1 MAPEIKI
8 TPTSEEVYQVQVS
21 SGKTETMHSVSMT
34 DLDYER
40 FTGGRKPKEQLVL
53 FAFKFLLRREE
64 NTSILR
70 EFAICKINEY
80 FPEFE
85 KEVVDWSKL

>member
-1 MAPEIKI
+1 MAPRIRI
-8 TPTSEEVYQVQVS
+8 TPTSEEVYQVQV

-53 FAFKFLLRREE
+53 FAFKFLLRREN
-64 NTSILR
+64 NTSIFR
-70 EFAICKINEY
+70 EFAICKISEY

-85 KEVVDWSKL
+85 QEVVDWSKL

>member
-1 MAPEIKI
+1 MAPEIRI
-8 TPTSEEVYQVQVS
+8 IPISEEVYEVQVS
-21 SGKTETMHSVSMT
+21 GKRETMHSVSMT

-40 FTGGRKPKEQLVL
+40 FTGGRKQKEQVVL
-53 FAFKFLLRREE
+53 FALKFLLRREE

-70 EFAICKINEY
+70 EFSICKISEY

>member
-1 MAPEIKI
+1 MTSDIKI
-8 TPTSEEVYQVQVS
+8 TPISEEVYRVQVS
-21 SGKTETMHSVSMT
+21 GRTETMHSVSMT

-40 FTGGRKPKEQLVL
+40 FTGGRKSKEQLIL
-53 FAFKFLLRREE
+53 FAFEFLLKREE

-70 EFAICKINEY
+70 EFAICNVNEF

-85 KEVVDWSKL
+85 KEVIDWSKL

>member
-1 MAPEIKI
+1 MASDIRI
-8 TPTSEEVYQVQVS
+8 TPISEEIYRVQVS
-21 SGKTETMHSVSMT
+21 GRTETMHSVSMT

-40 FTGGRKPKEQLVL
+40 FTGGRKPKEQLIL
-53 FAFKFLLRREE
+53 FAFDFLLKREE

-70 EFAICKINEY
+70 EFAICNVNEF

-85 KEVVDWSKL
+85 KEVIDWSKL

>member
-1 MAPEIKI
+1 MTPEIKI
-8 TPTSEEVYQVQVS
+8 TSTSEDVYQVQVS
-21 SGKTETMHSVSMT
+21 GKTETTHSVSMT
-34 DLDYER
+34 NLDYER
-40 FTGGRKPKEQLVL
+40 FTGGRKPKEQLLL

-70 EFAICKINEY
+70 EFAIFEISEY

-85 KEVVDWSKL
+85 KEVIDWSKL

>member
-1 MAPEIKI
+1 MGPEIKI
-8 TPTSEEVYQVQVS
+8 TPASEEVYQVQVS
-21 SGKTETMHSVSMT
+21 GKTETIHSLSMT

-85 KEVVDWSKL
+85 KEVVNWSKL

>member
-1 MAPEIKI
+1 MDPEIRI
-8 TPTSEEVYQVQVS
+8 IPTSEEVYRVQVS
-21 SGKTETMHSVSMT
+21 GKIETMHSVSMT

-40 FTGGRKPKEQLVL
+40 FTGGRKPKEQLIL
-53 FAFKFLLRREE
+53 FAFEFLLKREE

-70 EFAICKINEY
+70 EFAICNVNEF

-85 KEVVDWSKL
+85 KEVIDWSKL

>member
-1 MAPEIKI
+1 MDPEIKI
-8 TPTSEEVYQVQVS
+8 TPTSEEVYQIQV
-21 SGKTETMHSVSMT
+21 SGKTETMHFMSMS
-34 DLDYER
+34 DLNYER

-53 FAFKFLLRREE
+53 FAFKFLLKREE

-70 EFAICKINEY
+70 EFAICKISEY

-85 KEVVDWSKL
+85 KEVIAWSKL

>member
-1 MAPEIKI
+1 MAPEIRI
-8 TPTSEEVYQVQVS
+8 IPTSEEVYQVQVS
-21 SGKTETMHSVSMT
+21 GKIETMHSVSMT

-40 FTGGRKPKEQLVL
+40 FTGGRKPKEQFLL
-53 FAFKFLLRREE
+53 FAFEFLLKREE

-70 EFAICKINEY
+70 EFSICKISEY

-85 KEVVDWSKL
+85 KEVIAWSKL

>member
-1 MAPEIKI
+1 MLPEIKI

-21 SGKTETMHSVSMT
+21 GKTETMHSVSMT
-34 DLDYER
+34 DLAYER

-53 FAFKFLLRREE
+53 FSFEFLLKREE

-70 EFAICKINEY
+70 EFSICQISEY

-85 KEVVDWSKL
+85 KVVVDWSKL

>member
-1 MAPEIKI
+1 MDPEIKI
-8 TPTSEEVYQVQVS
+8 TPTSEEVYQIQV
-21 SGKTETMHSVSMT
+21 SGKTETMHFMSMS
-34 DLDYER
+34 DLNYER

-53 FAFKFLLRREE
+53 FAFKFLLKREE

-70 EFAICKINEY
+70 EFAICKISEY

-85 KEVVDWSKL
+85 KEVIDWSNL

>member
-1 MAPEIKI
+1 MGPEIKI
-8 TPTSEEVYQVQVS
+8 TPASEEVYQVQVS
-21 SGKTETMHSVSMT
+21 GKTETIHSVSMT

-70 EFAICKINEY
+70 EFAICNINEY

-85 KEVVDWSKL
+85 KEVVNWSKL

>member
-1 MAPEIKI
+1 MAPKI
-8 TPTSEEVYQVQVS
+8 RITSTSEGVYQVQV

-34 DLDYER
+34 ELDYER
-40 FTGGRKPKEQLVL
+40 FTGARKPKEQLVL
-53 FAFKFLLRREE
+53 FAFQFLLRREE

-70 EFAICKINEY
+70 EFAICKITEY

-85 KEVVDWSKL
+85 KEVVNWSKL

>member
-1 MAPEIKI
+1 MASEIRI
-8 TPTSEEVYQVQVS
+8 TPISEEVYQVQVS
-21 SGKTETMHSVSMT
+21 GKIETIHSVSMT

-40 FTGGRKPKEQLVL
+40 FTGGRKSKEQLLL
-53 FAFKFLLRREE
+53 FAFKFLLKREE

-70 EFAICKINEY
+70 EFSICKISKY

-85 KEVVDWSKL
+85 KDIIDWSKL

>member
-1 MAPEIKI
+1 MDPEIKI
-8 TPTSEEVYQVQVS
+8 TPTSEEVYQIQV
-21 SGKTETMHSVSMT
+21 SGKTETMHFMSMS
-34 DLDYER
+34 DLNYER

-53 FAFKFLLRREE
+53 FSFEFLLKREE

-70 EFAICKINEY
+70 EFAISKISEY

-85 KEVVDWSKL
+85 KEVIAWSKL

>member
-1 MAPEIKI
+1 MAPEIRI
-8 TPTSEEVYQVQVS
+8 TPISEEVYEVQV

-40 FTGGRKPKEQLVL
+40 FTGGRKPKEQVVL
-53 FAFKFLLRREE
+53 FAFKFLLRKEE
-64 NTSILR
+64 NTSILG
-70 EFAICKINEY
+70 EFPICKISEY

>member
-8 TPTSEEVYQVQVS
+8 TPTSEEVYQIQV
-21 SGKTETMHSVSMT
+21 SGKTETMHFMSMS
-34 DLDYER
+34 DLNYER

-53 FAFKFLLRREE
+53 FSFEFLLKREE

-70 EFAICKINEY
+70 EFAISKISEY

-85 KEVVDWSKL
+85 KEVIAWSKL

>member
-8 TPTSEEVYQVQVS
+8 TSTSEDVYQVQV

-34 DLDYER
+34 HLDYER
-40 FTGGRKPKEQLVL
+40 LTGGRKPKEQLLL

-70 EFAICKINEY
+70 EFAICKISEY

>member
-1 MAPEIKI
+1 MTPEIKI
-8 TPTSEEVYQVQVS
+8 TPKSTEVYQVKV
-21 SGKTETMHSVSMT
+21 SGKTETMHSVSIT

-53 FAFKFLLRREE
+53 FSFEFLLKREE

-70 EFAICKINEY
+70 EFAICKISKY

-85 KEVVDWSKL
+85 KEVIDWSKL

>member
-1 MAPEIKI
+1 MGPAIRI
-8 TPTSEEVYQVQVS
+8 TPTSEEVYQVKI
-21 SGKTETMHSVSMT
+21 SGKTETMHSVSIT
-34 DLDYER
+34 DIDYER

-64 NTSILR
+64 NTSIMR
-70 EFAICKINEY
+70 EFAICKISEY

-85 KEVVDWSKL
+85 KEVIDWSKL

>member
-1 MAPEIKI
+1 MAPTIRI
-8 TPTSEEVYQVQVS
+8 IPTSEEFYQVKV
-21 SGKTETMHSVSMT
+21 SGKTETMHSVSLT

-40 FTGGRKPKEQLVL
+40 FTGGRKPKDQLVL
-53 FAFKFLLRREE
+53 FSFEFLLKREE

-70 EFAICKINEY
+70 EFAICKISEY

-85 KEVVDWSKL
+85 KEVIDWSKL

>member
-8 TPTSEEVYQVQVS
+8 TPTSEEVYQVHV
-21 SGKTETMHSVSMT
+21 SGKTETLHSVSMT

-40 FTGGRKPKEQLVL
+40 FTGGRKPKEQLIL
-53 FAFKFLLRREE
+53 FAFEFLLRREE

-70 EFAICKINEY
+70 EFAICKISEY

>member
-1 MAPEIKI
+1 MASEIRI
-8 TPTSEEVYQVQVS
+8 TPISEELYKVKV
-21 SGKTETMHSVSMT
+21 SGKTETRHSVSIT
-34 DLDYER
+34 GLDYER

-53 FAFKFLLRREE
+53 FAFEFLLKREE

-70 EFAICKINEY
+70 EFSICKINEY

-85 KEVVDWSKL
+85 KEVIDWSKL

>member
-1 MAPEIKI
+1 MVPEIKI
-8 TPTSEEVYQVQVS
+8 SPISEEVYQVQVY
-21 SGKTETMHSVSMT
+21 GKTGTMHSVSMT

-40 FTGGRKPKEQLVL
+40 FTGRRKPKEQLVL
-53 FAFKFLLRREE
+53 FAFKFLLKREE

-70 EFAICKINEY
+70 EFAIRKISEY

>member
-1 MAPEIKI
+1 MAPKIKI
-8 TPTSEEVYQVQVS
+8 TPTSDEVYQVQV
-21 SGKTETMHSVSMT
+21 SGKTETMHSVSIT

-53 FAFKFLLRREE
+53 FAFKFLLRSEE

-70 EFAICKINEY
+70 EFAICKISEY

-85 KEVVDWSKL
+85 KEAVDWSKL

>member
-1 MAPEIKI
+1 MAFDIKI
-8 TPTSEEVYQVQVS
+8 TPISEEVYRVQVS
-21 SGKTETMHSVSMT
+21 GRTETMHSVSTT

-40 FTGGRKPKEQLVL
+40 FTGGRKTKEQLIL
-53 FAFKFLLRREE
+53 FAFEFLLKREE

-70 EFAICKINEY
+70 EFAICNVNEF

-85 KEVVDWSKL
+85 KEVIDWSKL